1 MTKHVNKGAQ
11 RSSVDQSGHDLN
23 SSYEKS
29 KKMERYHKAYQQKAK
44 EEQE

>member
-23 SSYEKS
+23 SAYEKS
-29 KKMERYHKAYQQKAK
+29 KKMEKYHREYQQKVK
-44 EEQE
+44 EE